1 MLSNRQSTENGY
13 NSIASTLMFRPDDR
27 TIANTY
33 IRTEAQ
39 NHNHCT
45 CKVIHK
51 QMYKKDF
58 QGWCKYVNKN
68 LKWPFKLNVTLYM
81 YLGLLCKDVRWS
93 NYFLIYTDVLKFKI
107 KHQIQSTLWS
117 VDLSKMSLK
126 IFFLVLFWLD
136 CKNNSISYDVWDK

>member
-1 MLSNRQSTENGY
+1 MIVLLQ
-13 NSIASTLMFRPDDR
+13 
-27 TIANTY
+27 
-33 IRTEAQ
+33 IRTSEQ
-39 NHNHCT
+39 
-45 CKVIHK
+45 KHK
-51 QMYKKDF
+51 ITTTVLVKWYIQMYKKDF

-93 NYFLIYTDVLKFKI
+93 NYFLIQTDVLKFKI